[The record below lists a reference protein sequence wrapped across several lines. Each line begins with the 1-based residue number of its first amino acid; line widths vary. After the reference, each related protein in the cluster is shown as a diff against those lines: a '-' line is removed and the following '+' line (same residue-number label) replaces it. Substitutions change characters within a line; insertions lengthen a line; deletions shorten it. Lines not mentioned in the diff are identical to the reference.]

1 MAAATMDKLN
11 ISVKTI
17 VGKSI
22 AITAN
27 SADKI
32 KDVKVSSDS
41 PHSVWYSDILQRL
54 VA

>member
-1 MAAATMDKLN
+1 MATSGMDKLN

-22 AITAN
+22 AITAS

-32 KDVKVSSDS
+32 KDVEVSFDCLH
-41 PHSVWYSDILQRL
+41 P
-54 VA
+54 A

>member
-1 MAAATMDKLN
+1 MATSTTNKLN

-22 AITAN
+22 AITAS

-32 KDVKVSSDS
+32 KDVKVSFDGL
-41 PHSVWYSDILQRL
+41 HSS
-54 VA
+54 